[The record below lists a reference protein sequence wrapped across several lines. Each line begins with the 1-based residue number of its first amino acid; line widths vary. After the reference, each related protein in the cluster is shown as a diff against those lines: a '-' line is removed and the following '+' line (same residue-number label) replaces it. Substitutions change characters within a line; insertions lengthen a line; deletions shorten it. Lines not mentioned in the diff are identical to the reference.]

1 MANIRFYKP
10 ALFRKD
16 MDAVL
21 QTMVD
26 EKIGPG
32 EKKREFVKAMCDY
45 MKLASGFSFRSY
57 FDAISLALESLELSE
72 GDGVA
77 LSVLTPR
84 IYVEA
89 IKKSGLK
96 PILVDTDASY
106 MPAIEA
112 INAKSEEIKAVILY
126 EPIAQV
132 PLNIEEFKSLNLHII
147 EDITESLGSAFSDT
161 KPGAI
166 GDIVILSTEEDGI
179 VSTAGGAVLLTNK
192 DEISEKIKKLTQ
204 NTLRYIEL
212 PDMNAALGIVQL
224 GKLDII
230 LERRSNIYKTFQQA
244 LMKSD
249 AKLFGSSNMVDFSPN
264 GYGFAVITN
273 MKPEDSIAFAAKYS
287 VSSKKTFTGA
297 AGSRYLD
304 RFDLYPNAIAALS
317 RSVSFPLYPFLS
329 SLEIETI
336 SKVIAHLH

>member
-45 MKLASGFSFRSY
+45 MKLNAGFSFRSY
-57 FDAISLALESLELSE
+57 FDAISLALESLELSL

-84 IYVEA
+84 IYADA
-89 IKKSGLK
+89 IKKAGLK
-96 PILVDTDASY
+96 PVLIDTDTSY
-106 MPAIEA
+106 MPSIEA
-112 INAKSEEIKAVILY
+112 INAKNDEIKAVILY
-126 EPIAQV
+126 EPVSQV
-132 PLNIEEFKSLNLHII
+132 PQNTEEFKSLNLPII
-147 EDITESLGSAFSDT
+147 EDITEALGASFSEF

-179 VSTAGGAVLLTNK
+179 VSTAGGSVLLTNK
-192 DEISEKIKKLTQ
+192 DEIAERIKKLTQ
-204 NTLRYIEL
+204 STLRYIEL

-224 GKLDII
+224 GKLNVI
-230 LERRSNIYKTFQQA
+230 LERRANIYKTYQQA

-249 AKLFGSSNMVDFSPN
+249 AKLFGSNNMVDFTPN
-264 GYGFAVITN
+264 GYGFAVIAN
-273 MKPEDSIAFAAKYS
+273 SKPEDSIAFASKYS

-297 AGSRYLD
+297 AGARYLD
-304 RFDLYPNAIAALS
+304 RFDLYPNAIAALA
-317 RSVSFPLYPFLS
+317 RSISFPLYPFLS

>member
-45 MKLASGFSFRSY
+45 MKLKSGFSFRSY
-57 FDAISLALESLELSE
+57 FDAISLSLESLELSS

-89 IKKSGLK
+89 IKRLGLK
-96 PILVDTDASY
+96 PILVDTDIFY
-106 MPAIEA
+106 MPSIDS
-112 INAKSEEIKAVILY
+112 INSKSEEIKAIVLY
-126 EPIAQV
+126 EPVSQV
-132 PLNIEEFKSLNLHII
+132 PQNVEEFKSLGLPII
-147 EDITESLGSAFSDT
+147 EDITESLGASFSDF
-161 KPGAI
+161 KPGMI

-179 VSTAGGAVLLTNK
+179 VSTAGGSVVLTNK
-192 DEISEKIKKLTQ
+192 DEISERIKKLTQ
-204 NTLRYIEL
+204 NTLRFIEL

-224 GKLDII
+224 GKLDVI
-230 LERRSNIYKTFQQA
+230 LERRANIYKTYQQS

-249 AKLFGSSNMVDFSPN
+249 SKLFGSNNMVDFSPN

-273 MKPEDSIAFAAKYS
+273 TKPEDSIAFASKYS

-297 AGSRYLD
+297 CGARYLD
-304 RFDLYPNAIAALS
+304 RFDLYPNAIAALT

-329 SLEIETI
+329 SLEIETVC
-336 SKVIAHLH
+336 KVIAHLH